1 MRKKTVGTVR
11 TLFADQTVIAV
22 VRVVRIAQATVRV
35 LKLQELVTVL
45 ARMACAAG
53 QLACASRAREWPE
66 LTSICT
72 GAWAERLVLHTP
84 RGFLHTSDRTGRFRT
99 KTS

>member
-35 LKLQELVTVL
+35 LKLEELVPVL
-45 ARMACAAG
+45 ARVTGTKEKEGNAS
-53 QLACASRAREWPE
+53 ACASIDGREGG
-66 LTSICT
+66 I
-72 GAWAERLVLHTP
+72 G
-84 RGFLHTSDRTGRFRT
+84 
-99 KTS
+99 